1 MKKILIILILM
12 FIPLYGYSQA
22 TTYKVVDKYEWAEV
36 DRVIVLQLS
45 DYSFPYESALI
56 EEARKYWGCVHLTV
70 VFYRAG
76 DPLPYYNL
84 NTYGSYS
91 QAKEAAI
98 NDYYYAIYTY
108 DNPGAEKVT
117 INPRFTGN

>member
-1 MKKILIILILM
+1 MKKILTLLTLM
-12 FIPLYGYSQA
+12 FIPLCGYSQA

-36 DRVIVLQLS
+36 DRVVVLQLS
-45 DYSFPYESALI
+45 DYSFPYETALI
-56 EEARKYWGCVHLTV
+56 EEARKYRGYLNLTV

-76 DPLPYYNL
+76 EPLPYYKL
-84 NTYGSYS
+84 NMYGSYS

-108 DNPGAEKVT
+108 NTQGTEKVT
-117 INPRFTGN
+117 YNPRYR